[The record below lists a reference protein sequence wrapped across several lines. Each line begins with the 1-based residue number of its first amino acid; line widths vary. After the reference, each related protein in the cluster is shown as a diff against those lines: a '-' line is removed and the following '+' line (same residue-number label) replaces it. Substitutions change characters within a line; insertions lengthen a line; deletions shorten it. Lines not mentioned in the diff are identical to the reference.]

1 MKNPFMHQTPK
12 LAPGS
17 RVHPSAVL
25 MGAVTV
31 GEQSSLWPC
40 AVLRADVSEIRVG
53 KRTSIQDGC
62 VLHTDYDLPCVVGD
76 DCVVGHQACLHACTI
91 GDRSLVGIHAVV
103 LSGAVIGEEC
113 VIGAGALVGEGKVIP
128 PRSLVLG
135 VPGRVVR
142 QVTDEDVAAIQR
154 GAKEY
159 LELMKQLPETK

>member
-1 MKNPFMHQTPK
+1 MLESYKGRSPQ
-12 LAPGS
+12 LAS
-17 RVHPSAVL
+17 RSRIHDTAVL
-25 MGAVTV
+25 MGPVTV
-31 GEQSSLWPC
+31 GEQSSIWPC
-40 AVLRADVSEIRVG
+40 AVLRADVAEIYIGNRS
-53 KRTSIQDGC
+53 SIQDGC
-62 VLHTDYDLPCVVGD
+62 VVHTDYDKPAIVGD
-76 DCVVGHQACLHACTI
+76 DCVIGHQACLHACTI
-91 GDRSLVGIHAVV
+91 GNGSLVGIHAIV

-142 QVTDEDVAAIQR
+142 QVTDEEAKAIQR